1 MTVFMNLMTKNIQI
15 LQLPVFQDNYA
26 YIVVDAKTN
35 KAALIDTPDA
45 TTLLQT
51 LKDLVPKKIELAA
64 ILNTHHHW
72 DHAGGNAEVL
82 AAHTVPVYCSVFDHK
97 EQRID
102 GATHPVKDGDEV
114 WVGGLRFQVLDVP
127 GHTLGH
133 IAYYGHG
140 VLFCGDTVFVSGCGR
155 LFEGTAEQMFHSLA
169 KIKKLPDDT
178 LIYCAHEYS
187 EQNVRFALTVDPD
200 NVALQKKYAEVKQAR
215 IQNKSTVPT
224 RLGDE
229 KQYNPFL
236 RATTVD
242 NFARVRRL
250 KDGFS

>member
-1 MTVFMNLMTKNIQI
+1 MNFMTGNIQV
-15 LQLPVFQDNYA
+15 LQIPVLQDNYG
-26 YIVVDAKTN
+26 YVVVDTKTK

-45 TTLLQT
+45 TALLKVLQ
-51 LKDLVPKKIELAA
+51 DLALEGIELEA

-82 AAHTVPVYCSVFDHK
+82 ATYKVPVYCSIFDYEEK
-97 EQRID
+97 RIN
-102 GATHPVKDGDEV
+102 GVTQVVKDGDDV
-114 WVGGLRFQVLDVP
+114 RVGSLCFQVLDVP

-140 VLFCGDTVFVSGCGR
+140 VLFCGDTIFVSGCGR
-155 LFEGTAEQMFHSLA
+155 LFEGTAEQMFDSLA

-187 EQNVRFALTVDPD
+187 EQNLRFALTLDSQNQV
-200 NVALQKKYAEVKQAR
+200 LQKKYVEVKQAR
-215 IQNKSTVPT
+215 AKNVSTVPT

-236 RATTVD
+236 RAETAD
-242 NFARVRRL
+242 DFARLRKL
-250 KDGFS
+250 KDGF

>member
-1 MTVFMNLMTKNIQI
+1 MTENTQI
-15 LQLPVFQDNYA
+15 LQIPVLKDNYG
-26 YIVVDAKTN
+26 YVVVDTKTK

-45 TTLLQT
+45 MALLPV
-51 LKDLVPKKIELAA
+51 LKDLASKEIEWVA

-72 DHAGGNAEVL
+72 DHAGGNAEIL
-82 AAHTVPVYCSVFDHK
+82 AAHKVSVYCSVFDYK
-97 EQRID
+97 EKRID
-102 GATHPVKDGDEV
+102 GATHPVKEGDEV
-114 WVGGLRFQVLDVP
+114 RVGGLCFQVLDVP

-155 LFEGTAEQMFHSLA
+155 LFEGTPAQMFQSLA

-187 EQNVRFALTVDPD
+187 EENLRFALTVDPD
-200 NVALQKKYAEVKQAR
+200 NLALQKKYAEVKQAR
-215 IQNKSTVPT
+215 VQNKSTVPT

-242 NFARVRRL
+242 DFARVRKL
-250 KDGFS
+250 KDGF

>member
-1 MTVFMNLMTKNIQI
+1 MTQNIQV
-15 LQLPVFQDNYA
+15 LQIPVLQDNYG
-26 YIVVDAKTN
+26 YVVVDPKN
-35 KAALIDTPDA
+35 KKAALIDTPDA
-45 TTLLQT
+45 TDLLHV
-51 LKDLVPKKIELAA
+51 LKELAAKETELAA

-72 DHAGGNAEVL
+72 DHAGGNAEIL
-82 AAHTVPVYCSVFDHK
+82 AAHQVLVYCSVFDYEEK
-97 EQRID
+97 RID
-102 GATHPVKDGDEV
+102 GATHPVKEGDEV
-114 WVGGLRFQVLDVP
+114 RVGDLRFQVLDVP

-187 EQNVRFALTVDPD
+187 EENLRFALTVDPD
-200 NVALQKKYAEVKQAR
+200 NVALQKKYAEVKKAR
-215 IQNKSTVPT
+215 AQNQPTVPT
-224 RLGDE
+224 RLGEE

-236 RATTVD
+236 RAKTVEE
-242 NFARVRRL
+242 FARVRKL
-250 KDGFS
+250 KDGFVS